1 MSADSIYLI
10 KLIITFV
17 DNSQVDGK
25 YLPHLLYFLQYQIL
39 SYNPSAAQP
48 CLMISLFTKI
58 YISAVRKLQWIYF

>member
-10 KLIITFV
+10 KLIAIFV
-17 DNSQVDGK
+17 DNSQADGK

-48 CLMISLFTKI
+48 PHDILS
-58 YISAVRKLQWIYF
+58 Y